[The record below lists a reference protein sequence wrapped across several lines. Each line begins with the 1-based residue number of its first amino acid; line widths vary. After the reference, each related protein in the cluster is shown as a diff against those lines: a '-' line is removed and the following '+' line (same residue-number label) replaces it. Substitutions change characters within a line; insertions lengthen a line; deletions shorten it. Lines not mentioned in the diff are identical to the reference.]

1 VPESTEQTSRL
12 EDFFR
17 KRSDDPDSVK
27 VTGYEPITGGYSRAM
42 ARVWVTDATGE
53 RAYVVRSDPPP
64 GQSIIDTDRSEEWAL
79 LTVLHESRHI
89 PMPAPRWFDPTG
101 DELGSP
107 SIVVDML
114 DAPSLVT
121 LSRQCDESEHES
133 FAMRLSALAA
143 RVHTFDTSTLPDH
156 IEVPDSWDAYID
168 SRIQKWVDAEQANVW
183 RNPMMRLIAAWL
195 SANKPPPVPLTFVHG
210 DFQIANVLVGKDG
223 TFSLI
228 DWELAH
234 IGDPREDL
242 GWAAL
247 ASVTQP
253 PDLIAPGGEDFYRQY
268 RELTGLDE
276 NQVNPT
282 ITDYF
287 VVLAAVSVFVPVI
300 EQLALVA
307 RGESTAMLVAYM
319 SNAVA
324 GMHEV
329 MMKAMARYDAAQGG
343 NR

>member
-1 VPESTEQTSRL
+1 MTDTTEQTSRL
-12 EDFFR
+12 EVFFR

-42 ARVWVTDATGE
+42 ARVWVSDASGD

-64 GQSIIDTDRSEEWAL
+64 GQSILDTDRTEEWAL
-79 LTVLHESRHI
+79 LNVLQESGHI

-101 DELGSP
+101 EELGSP

-114 DAPSLVT
+114 DAPSLVSH
-121 LSRQCDESEHES
+121 SRQCDESEHEG
-133 FAMRLSALAA
+133 FAMRFSALAA
-143 RVHTFDTSTLPDH
+143 QVHTFDTSTLPDH
-156 IEVPDSWDAYID
+156 IEVPESWDSYID

-183 RNPMMRLIAAWL
+183 RNSMMRLIAAWL

-223 TFSLI
+223 SFSLI

-234 IGDPREDL
+234 IGDPREDI

-253 PDLIAPGGEDFYRQY
+253 PDLIAPGGDDFYRQY
-268 RELTGLDE
+268 RELTGLSE
-276 NQVNPT
+276 EQVNPT

-287 VVLAAVSVFVPVI
+287 IVLAAVSVFVPVI
-300 EQLALVA
+300 EQLAFVA
-307 RGESTAMLVAYM
+307 RGETTAMMVAYM

-329 MMKAMARYDAAQGG
+329 MLKAMARYDEATGG
-343 NR
+343 AR

>member
-1 VPESTEQTSRL
+1 VTDTTEQTSRL
-12 EDFFR
+12 EEFFR

-42 ARVWVTDATGE
+42 ARVWVSDASGD

-64 GQSIIDTDRSEEWAL
+64 GQSILDTDRTEEWAL
-79 LTVLHESRHI
+79 LTALEESGHI
-89 PMPAPRWFDPTG
+89 PMPAPRWFDPAG
-101 DELGSP
+101 EELGSP

-114 DAPSLVT
+114 DAPSLVA
-121 LSRQCDESEHES
+121 LSRQCDESEHEG
-133 FAMRLSALAA
+133 FAMRFSALAA
-143 RVHTFDTSTLPDH
+143 QVHTFDPSKLPDH
-156 IEVPDSWDAYID
+156 IEVPESWDAYID

-183 RNPMMRLIAAWL
+183 RNSMMRLIAAWL

-223 TFSLI
+223 SFSLI

-253 PDLIAPGGEDFYRQY
+253 PDLIAPGGEAFYRQY
-268 RELTGLDE
+268 RDLTGLSED
-276 NQVNPT
+276 QVNPT
-282 ITDYF
+282 VTDYF

-300 EQLALVA
+300 EQLAFVA
-307 RGESTAMLVAYM
+307 RGESTAMMVAYM

-329 MMKAMARYDAAQGG
+329 MLKAMARYDEATGG
-343 NR
+343 AR